1 MTTRL
6 CVAALLVLAVSC
18 GGSTNSTPGGAPQP
32 SREKVSR
39 NSNVISQAE
48 LQDPAVIS
56 KDALSAIRS
65 LRPNF
70 FAYHGSTG
78 SETYGNDIMVSMDY
92 GPLQSVQMLK
102 GMNTM
107 GLVEVRYLKAEEAAL
122 RFGLNAN
129 GAPVI
134 VLLHN
139 KNQ

>member
-56 KDALSAIRS
+56 KDALSALRS

-70 FAYHGSTG
+70 FAYRGSTG
-78 SETYGNDIMVSMDY
+78 SETYGNDIMVSADY

-107 GLVEVRYLKAEEAAL
+107 GLVEVRYLKPDEAAL

>member
-18 GGSTNSTPGGAPQP
+18 GGSTSSTPGGAPQP

-39 NSNVISQAE
+39 NPNVISQAE
-48 LQDPAVIS
+48 LQDPRVVS
-56 KDALSAIRS
+56 KDLMSALRG

-70 FAYHGSTG
+70 FAQRGLTG
-78 SETYGNDIMVSMDY
+78 SQSDPVLFMVSHDY
-92 GPLQSVQMLK
+92 GPLMSAETLK
-102 GMNTM
+102 SMNTM
-107 GLVEVRYLKAEEAAL
+107 GLVEVRYLKAEDAAL

-129 GAPVI
+129 SAPVI

-139 KNQ
+139 KE

>member
-1 MTTRL
+1 MTTRF

-18 GGSTNSTPGGAPQP
+18 GGSSSSTPGGAPSP
-32 SREKVSR
+32 SRVERKAY
-39 NSNVISQAE
+39 VISEAE
-48 LQDPAVIS
+48 LQDPAVVS
-56 KDALSAIRS
+56 KDAMSALRS

-70 FAYHGSTG
+70 FAYRGPTG
-78 SETYGNDIMVSMDY
+78 SAEPGAGEVMVSTDF
-92 GPLQSVQMLK
+92 GPLQSSQSLK

-107 GLVEVRYLKAEEAAL
+107 GLVEVRYLKPDEAAL

-129 GAPVI
+129 SAPVI

>member
-6 CVAALLVLAVSC
+6 CLAALLVVAVSC
-18 GGSTNSTPGGAPQP
+18 GGSSTSSKPGGDP
-32 SREKVSR
+32 SPARVNR
-39 NSNVISQAE
+39 NSSVITEAE